1 MPGQCVASLQ
11 HFQLTNTLSGF
22 FSMQEMNKFHTILLD
37 QASRTV
43 LKNLTSFIKDD
54 INQVKDYKSHF
65 AKVSESLDNALVR
78 NAQVSYLQTEVRCAE
93 NS

>member
-1 MPGQCVASLQ
+1 
-11 HFQLTNTLSGF
+11 
-22 FSMQEMNKFHTILLD
+22 MQEMNKFHTILLD

-93 NS
+93 NSWSSDGCLVLF